1 MKKPSKL
8 ARNGSTWGLA
18 MVAPTII
25 GLLILN
31 IVPFFQTIYMS
42 FSKTKAFGAYEFC
55 GFANY
60 IEMFQ
65 TPEFWKATWNSVYFC
80 ILTVPIGVFLSLLV
94 AVLLNA
100 KIKGKTVF
108 RAIYFLPMVVA
119 PAAVAMVWKWIFNTE
134 YGIINTL
141 FGANVRWLTDPNVVM
156 ITCAIVAIWSAIGY
170 DAVLLLSGIQNISK
184 SLYEAAGMDGASKVR
199 QFFTITL
206 PMVSPTL
213 FVVLIM
219 RLMAS
224 LKVYDLI
231 YMMVEPDSSM
241 GVTSTTKSPGR
252 IRSPTSCG
260 SGPSFAESRA
270 MVSFS
275 SWMPSPVRAL
285 TRRPSAL
292 TGGWA
297 LSHLFQ
303 TRQ

>member
-1 MKKPSKL
+1 M
-8 ARNGSTWGLA
+8 
-18 MVAPTII
+18 
-25 GLLILN
+25 
-31 IVPFFQTIYMS
+31 
-42 FSKTKAFGAYEFC
+42 
-55 GFANY
+55 
-60 IEMFQ
+60 
-65 TPEFWKATWNSVYFC
+65 
-80 ILTVPIGVFLSLLV
+80 

-100 KIKGKTVF
+100 KIKGTTVF

-231 YMMVEPDSSM
+231 YMMVEQTNP
-241 GVTSTTKSPGR
+241 
-252 IRSPTSCG
+252 
-260 SGPSFAESRA
+260 
-270 MVSFS
+270 
-275 SWMPSPVRAL
+275 AL
-285 TRRPSAL
+285 TSAQSL
-292 TGGWA
+292 MY
-297 LSHLFQ
+297 LFYRESFIAGNKGYASAIVIWTVLLIGLVTIVQ
-303 TRQ
+303 FIGQKKWVNYEV